1 MGIEE
6 VEGKQGTRT
15 EALEMTADK
24 GPVETTA
31 QWVCNKW
38 IQGPV
43 R

>member
-1 MGIEE
+1 M
-6 VEGKQGTRT
+6 VEGKQEKRT
-15 EALEMTADK
+15 EEALEMAADQ
-24 GPVETTA
+24 GPVVTTA